1 MQIWKYWS
9 TINIQ
14 LCVSSL
20 IIILTGKPMIS
31 KFHFLYS
38 SVVFTLDNSFVQIS
52 SFTTSIR
59 ISFRKLSS
67 LCPLPFHL
75 FISAVITE
83 SDSFVVILI
92 SVWWM
97 IFLVWHCSYQ
107 TSYLRIFEIHI
118 HLSKRLVIFRGRESV
133 LSSDLIVLLFS
144 YFFKTNARIKSHLM

>member
-1 MQIWKYWS
+1 MQIWQYWS

-14 LCVSSL
+14 LCVSNL

-31 KFHFLYS
+31 KLHFLYS
-38 SVVFTLDNSFVQIS
+38 SVAFALDNSFVQMS

-59 ISFRKLSS
+59 ISFRKLFS

-75 FISAVITE
+75 FISAIIIE

-97 IFLVWHCSYQ
+97 IFFVWHCSYQ
-107 TSYLRIFEIHI
+107 TSYSWISEIHI
-118 HLSKRLVIFRGRESV
+118 NLSKRLVIFRGRESV
-133 LSSDLIVLLFS
+133 LSSDLIGLLFS
-144 YFFKTNARIKSHLM
+144 YFFKTNVRIKFI